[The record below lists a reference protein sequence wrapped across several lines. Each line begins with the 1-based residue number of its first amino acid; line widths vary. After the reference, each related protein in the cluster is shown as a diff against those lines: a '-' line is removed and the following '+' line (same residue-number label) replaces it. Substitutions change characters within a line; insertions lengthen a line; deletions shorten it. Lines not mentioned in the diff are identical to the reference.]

1 MNVNTQ
7 NGLNVLTSIINDP
20 DVRPDLKRLVKKAHR
35 LLLNGALDDQDKIAE
50 LQQTPL
56 NQWGTIDW
64 LDDDFD

>member
-1 MNVNTQ
+1 MNSNTQ
-7 NGLNVLTSIINDP
+7 TGLNMLTQIINDP
-20 DVRPDLKRLVKKAHR
+20 DVRPELKRQVKKAYR
-35 LLLNGALDDQDKIAE
+35 LLLDGALDDQDKIAQ